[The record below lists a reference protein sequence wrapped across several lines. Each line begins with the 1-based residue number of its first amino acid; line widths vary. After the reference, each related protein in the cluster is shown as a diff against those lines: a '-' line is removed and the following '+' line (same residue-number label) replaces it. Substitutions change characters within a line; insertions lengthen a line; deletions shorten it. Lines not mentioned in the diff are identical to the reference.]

1 MDNSLKNMF
10 YRLINEYAN
19 LYAEVN
25 RTQNYRHPFGSFI
38 RNDIPNE
45 IRRKGDIDQSKYIV
59 KEVMVQGGGL
69 LFRGLQYLTEG

>member
-1 MDNSLKNMF
+1 MCARCKKYSRQNFMYLEIDMDNSLKNMF

-25 RTQNYRHPFGSFI
+25 RTQNFRHPFGSFI

-45 IRRKGDIDQSKYIV
+45 IRRKGDIDQSKC
-59 KEVMVQGGGL
+59 K
-69 LFRGLQYLTEG
+69 RK